1 MEQWKTGG
9 AVAPDSLKQERLRK
23 GGKKK
28 VLLLGSGLVA
38 GPAVDVFAARPDV
51 HLIIGKPF
59 SVSVDGSMLM

>member
-1 MEQWKTGG
+1 M
-9 AVAPDSLKQERLRK
+9 RK

-51 HLIIGKPF
+51 HLIIGEPFPF
-59 SVSVDGSMLM
+59 SIHRSTLI

>member
-1 MEQWKTGG
+1 M
-9 AVAPDSLKQERLRK
+9 PDSLKQENLRR

-51 HLIIGKPF
+51 HLIIGEPFPF
-59 SVSVDGSMLM
+59 SIHRSTLI